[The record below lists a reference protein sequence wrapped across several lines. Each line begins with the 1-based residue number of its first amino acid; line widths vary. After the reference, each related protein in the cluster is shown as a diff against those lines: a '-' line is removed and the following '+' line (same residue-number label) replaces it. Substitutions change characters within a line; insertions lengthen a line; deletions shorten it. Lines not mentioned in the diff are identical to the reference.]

1 MRRIARIVTR
11 PNGEKKEPDIII
23 GVCSKNS
30 GLKGNM
36 VYELQEIFGEIIFK
50 EIGES
55 WMTPNYNHEAG
66 TDGWSSDIGSIMRNI
81 GNKLL
86 LSKEEY
92 VKLKDED

>member
-1 MRRIARIVTR
+1 MRRIARIITR
-11 PNGEKKEPDIII
+11 PNGENQEPDIII

-30 GLKGNM
+30 GLEGNK
-36 VYELQEIFGEIIFK
+36 VYELQEINGEVVFK

-55 WMTPNYNHEAG
+55 WMTINYNPETG

-92 VKLKDED
+92 MKLKDEE